1 MRDAEHAE
9 HYYRAALSNDS
20 RFDGRLFIGVA
31 STGIYCRPTCPAMT
45 PKRAN
50 MRFYR
55 TAAAAQAAG
64 FRACKRCR
72 PDSTP
77 GSPEW
82 NSRADLAGRAMRLIA
97 DGLVDREGVGGL
109 AARLNYSERQLQRQL
124 VAEVGAGPLA
134 LARAQRARTAQLL
147 LETTELHVSEIAFAA
162 GFSSIRQ
169 FNATMRTVFS
179 MPPTQ
184 LRARAA
190 QRVTQ
195 RAPRAGSPARAW
207 GSGIRI
213 QLPYRTPLDVDALLA
228 HLGAQ
233 AVPGIEEYADGGYHR
248 ALSLPHGTAVAT
260 LSRPDGKPAG
270 RTQQPP
276 GRGFVECELHL
287 QDLRDMTAA
296 VQRCR
301 DLLDLDADPL
311 AVDAVLARDPLLA
324 PLVARLPGRR
334 VPGCADPAECAVRE
348 VLAQDAAPERARSEA
363 ALLVA
368 RYGKPL
374 TREFGG
380 VTHAFPAVDTLAGL
394 PPRELADTPE
404 RGSRV
409 KAIATALAC
418 GDLDLG
424 VGVDRDEATRQLLKV
439 DGVGPRTAAAIR
451 MRALGDPDVSV
462 PAGPDPYEEGTYEE
476 GTYEEGTYE
485 ERAEAWRPWRSYAV
499 QHLWAA
505 RTTNP

>member
-1 MRDAEHAE
+1 MMDEE

-20 RFDGRLFIGVA
+20 RFDGRLYIGVA

-45 PKRAN
+45 PKRVN

-72 PDSTP
+72 PDSVP

-82 NSRADLAGRAMRLIA
+82 NSRADLVGRAMRLIA
-97 DGLVDREGVGGL
+97 DGLVDREGVSGL

-147 LETTELHVSEIAFAA
+147 LETTDLHVSEVAFAS
-162 GFSSIRQ
+162 GYSSIRQ
-169 FNATMRTVFS
+169 FNDNMRAVFS
-179 MPPTQ
+179 MPPTE
-184 LRARAA
+184 LRARAVQRRPRTAPPA
-190 QRVTQ
+190 Q
-195 RAPRAGSPARAW
+195 PW
-207 GSGIRI
+207 GNGIRI
-213 QLPYRTPLDVDALLA
+213 QLPFRTPLDVGGLLEQ
-228 HLGAQ
+228 LGEQ
-233 AVPGIEEYADGGYHR
+233 AVPGIEEYVDGVYHR
-248 ALSLPHGTAVAT
+248 ALSLPHGSAVVS
-260 LSRPDGKPAG
+260 LSRAAGKPAG
-270 RTQQPP
+270 KIAQPP

-301 DLLDLDADPL
+301 DLLDLDADPG
-311 AVDAVLARDPLLA
+311 AVDEVLARDALLA
-324 PLVARLPGRR
+324 PLVARVPGRR
-334 VPGCADPAECAVRE
+334 VPGSVDPAECAVRA
-348 VLAQDAAPERARSEA
+348 VLAQDAGPEQARGDA

-374 TREFGG
+374 TREVGQ
-380 VTHAFPAVDTLAGL
+380 VTHTFPAVETLAPL
-394 PPRELADTPE
+394 APHELAGTSE

-409 KAIATALAC
+409 KAMATALAC
-418 GDLDLG
+418 EDLVLG
-424 VGVDRDEATRQLLKV
+424 VGVDREEAGRKLLKV
-439 DGVGPRTAAAIR
+439 EGVTPRTAALIR
-451 MRALGDPDVSV
+451 MRALGDPDVLV
-462 PAGPDPYEEGTYEE
+462 PAEPESHDAARQSFGDLGPTAGD
-476 GTYEEGTYE
+476 
-485 ERAEAWRPWRSYAV
+485 ERSEAWRPWRSYAV

-505 RTTNP
+505 AGTVR

>member
-1 MRDAEHAE
+1 MDEE

-20 RFDGRLFIGVA
+20 RFDGRLYIGVA

-45 PKRAN
+45 PKRVN

-72 PDSTP
+72 PDAAP

-82 NSRADLAGRAMRLIA
+82 NSRADLVGRAMRLIA
-97 DGLVDREGVGGL
+97 DGLVDREGVSGL

-147 LETTELHVSEIAFAA
+147 LETTDLHVSEVAFAA
-162 GFSSIRQ
+162 GYSSIRQ
-169 FNATMRTVFS
+169 FNDNIRAVFS
-179 MPPTQ
+179 MPPTE

-190 QRVTQ
+190 QR
-195 RAPRAGSPARAW
+195 RPRTGSPSQPW
-207 GSGIRI
+207 GNGIRI
-213 QLPYRTPLDVDALLA
+213 QLPFRTPLDLRALLEQ
-228 HLGAQ
+228 LGEQ
-233 AVPGIEEYADGGYHR
+233 AVPGIEEYTDGVYHR
-248 ALSLPHGTAVAT
+248 ALSLPHGTAVAS
-260 LSRPDGKPAG
+260 LSCLVGKPAG
-270 RTQQPP
+270 KTVQPP

-301 DLLDLDADPL
+301 DLLDLDADPQ
-311 AVDAVLARDPLLA
+311 AVDEVLVRDPLLA
-324 PLVARLPGRR
+324 PLVARMPGRR
-334 VPGCADPAECAVRE
+334 VPGSVDPAECAVRA
-348 VLAQDAAPERARSEA
+348 VLAQDAGPEQAKSDA

-374 TREFGG
+374 IREVGE
-380 VTHAFPAVDTLAGL
+380 VTHTFPAIETLAQL
-394 PPRELADTPE
+394 TPRELAGTPE
-404 RGSRV
+404 RGNCV
-409 KAIATALAC
+409 KALATALA
-418 GDLDLG
+418 GEDLVLG
-424 VGVDRDEATRQLLKV
+424 VGVDRDEATRKLLKV
-439 DGVGPRTAAAIR
+439 DGVRPRTGALIR
-451 MRALGDPDVSV
+451 MRALGDPDVLV
-462 PAGPDPYEEGTYEE
+462 PAELGPHDTSDQPFGGLEVAATDN
-476 GTYEEGTYE
+476 
-485 ERAEAWRPWRSYAV
+485 RAEAWRPWRSYAV

-505 RTTNP
+505 TGTAC